1 MKKIL
6 SILSCALL
14 LAGCGKDPEQAPSTP
29 VTVSSV
35 RVTPDHEALYV
46 GETLQLKA
54 DVQPADAPDK
64 TVSWTTSRA
73 DVATVDANGLVTA
86 VAPGIASIQAS
97 AGSKSA
103 NCIINVSIRWV
114 AVSGVTLDAQNLT
127 LTVGEKT
134 TLHATVSPADASEP
148 EVRWKSDNLS
158 VATVDG
164 SGQVQALAPGE
175 ALVTATAGDVSATCH
190 VTVNKAEVPVASI
203 TLSATSLELE
213 KGERI
218 RLTATVLPA
227 DADDPAV
234 GWTSSAPEV
243 ASVDASGWVTAITI
257 GKAVITARAGSC
269 SATCEIVVTEK
280 VSGGNENIGYD
291 D

>member
-1 MKKIL
+1 MKKFL

-14 LAGCGKDPEQAPSTP
+14 LAGCEKDPEQTPPSP

-35 RVTPDHEALYV
+35 RITPDHEALYV
-46 GETLQLKA
+46 GETLQLQA
-54 DVQPADAPDK
+54 DVLPAEAPDI

-86 VAPGIASIQAS
+86 VAPGIATIKAS

-103 NCIINVSIRWV
+103 TCIINVSERWI
-114 AVSGVTLDAQNLT
+114 AVSGIVLDAKTLS
-127 LTVGEKT
+127 LTVGEQT

-148 EVRWKSDNLS
+148 DVRWKSDNLS
-158 VATVDG
+158 VATVDAG
-164 SGQVQALAPGE
+164 GLVQALAPGE
-175 ALVTATAGDVSATCH
+175 ATVTATAGEVSATCR
-190 VTVNKAEVPVASI
+190 VTVVKAEVAVTSV

-213 KGERI
+213 KGERVK
-218 RLTATVLPA
+218 LTATVLPA

-234 GWTSSAPEV
+234 SWTRSAPEV
-243 ASVDASGWVTAITI
+243 VSVDAGGWITALTI

-269 SATCEIVVTEK
+269 SATCEVSVTEPA
-280 VSGGNENIGYD
+280 SGDNENIGYD
-291 D
+291 E